1 MVLKKS
7 FVLVWRMVLKTS
19 FLLAGWMVLKTS
31 LVLAWRLLWKG
42 LGLKI
47 KKNKKLMFWYRANI
61 SYHSKQFELHS

>member
-47 KKNKKLMFWYRANI
+47 KKIKIDVLVQGKYILSFQAI
-61 SYHSKQFELHS
+61 

>member
-47 KKNKKLMFWYRANI
+47 KKKIKIDVLVQGKYILSFQAI
-61 SYHSKQFELHS
+61 